1 MPQPF
6 LLSDHPATAHLAADT
21 TALLQRLIRNAAV
34 NDGTAG
40 SGDELTSVR
49 TLQAF
54 FGDLLDAPE
63 VDVEIVEPRPGRAS
77 LIIRLRGADPQARS
91 MLLLG
96 HLDVVPAD
104 PAGWRHD
111 PFAAEIAEGHV
122 WGRGAIDML
131 TLTSSFAAVFRIALA
146 HPELRPAGDLVFA
159 ALADEEA
166 GGGWGAQWI
175 IAHRPELL
183 AADDALTEQGGV
195 LLDRSSAHPG
205 ITLGVGEKGGAG
217 RRLRITGIP
226 GHGSVPW
233 GSRNAAGIA
242 AEIVLQLL
250 REPAPPQILPHW
262 VSLVHALQLG
272 PDLEARLLDVDTLDA
287 ALPELG
293 ELAPLGHALTR
304 MTISPNIVRAGG
316 KHNVIPGS
324 ATVDLDIRVLP
335 GQTAADVD
343 EFLAQALAPW
353 AGSVVVE
360 GVGFQ
365 PGSTSPVD
373 SALARRIA
381 ATFQRAYPG
390 AVPAHVI
397 GPGGSDG
404 RFLRPQGTH
413 VYGFGLFSRA
423 LGLAEFRRRLHGND
437 ERVDL
442 ESIALTAHA
451 LADVVLAADA

>member
-1 MPQPF
+1 MPEPF
-6 LLSDHPATAHLAADT
+6 LLSDHPAAADLAADT

-34 NDGTAG
+34 NDGTVG

-54 FGDLLDAPE
+54 FGELLDLPE
-63 VDVEIVEPRPGRAS
+63 VDVEIIEPKPGRAS
-77 LIIRLRGADPQARS
+77 IIARLHGSNPTARS
-91 MLLLG
+91 LALLG

-104 PAGWRHD
+104 AAGWRHD
-111 PFAAEIAEGHV
+111 PFAAEIADGHV

-131 TLTSSFAAVFRIALA
+131 TLTSSFATVFRIALA
-146 HPELRPAGDLVFA
+146 HPELRPAGDLLFA

-166 GGGWGAQWI
+166 GGAWGAEWI
-175 IAHRPELL
+175 TKHRPELL
-183 AADDALTEQGGV
+183 TVDDALTEQGGV
-195 LLDRSSAHPG
+195 LLDRDSAHPG

-242 AEIVLQLL
+242 AEIVLHLL

-262 VSLVHALQLG
+262 VSLVHGLQLEA
-272 PDLEARLLDVDTLDA
+272 DLEARLLDVDTLDA

-304 MTISPNIVRAGG
+304 MTVSPNIVRAGD

-335 GQTAADVD
+335 GQTAADV
-343 EFLAQALAPW
+343 EAFLTKALAPW
-353 AGSVVVE
+353 ADSVVVE

-365 PGSTSPVD
+365 PGSTSPAD
-373 SALARRIA
+373 SELTKRIA
-381 ATFQRAYPG
+381 ETFQRVYPG
-390 AVPAHVI
+390 AVPAQVI

-404 RFLRPQGTH
+404 RFLRPNGTH

-423 LGLAEFRRRLHGND
+423 LGLAEFRRRLHGNN

-442 ESIALTAHA
+442 ESIALTAGA
-451 LADVVLAADA
+451 LADVVLRVD